1 MSATKTEGTASGTL
15 SLNGKK
21 IELKY
26 AYALAQPNA
35 FDEKKLDTA
44 VLLTDQP
51 IPESEL
57 KEIQG
62 LEFIA
67 HKKENFAFF
76 KINDQ
81 GKSIHEMVKH
91 PLLKGTRLVMSGF
104 TRAQWVS
111 QTLSKELIE
120 GAFKT
125 EGPQDFS
132 GYQYEINVRF
142 SAPIQ
147 MAKLPESLPDEKTGK
162 ALPPDGGDPAKA
174 YFAYRKAVEKK
185 DVAAIRKLFQPPP
198 GVQFTDAAIKENL
211 ELMESMS
218 PKNAKF
224 TKGYANS
231 VGDRAVLYLSGT
243 ENKEKL
249 YGTIVMVKKGNAW
262 MVAEEDWSNTPPAR

>member
-1 MSATKTEGTASGTL
+1 MSATKTEGTASGSL

-21 IELKY
+21 IELKH

-44 VLLTDQP
+44 VLLTEQP

-57 KEIQG
+57 KEIPG

-104 TRAQWVS
+104 TRAQWMP
-111 QTLSKELIE
+111 QTSNKERIE
-120 GAFKT
+120 GIFKT

-147 MAKLPESLPDEKTGK
+147 MAKLPEPLPDEKTGK

-231 VGDRAVLYLSGT
+231 AGDRAVIYLSGT